1 MLPAA
6 AFFITNSKP
15 RFLAPFLQSG
25 WRKTAGGRVCLQHCR
40 IRDKTL
46 AMNSL
51 RVLVSITSLECILFV
66 LFVQFSY
73 FDQWKTKESKIRHVQ
88 FILFAAKWEN
98 NNGNSYSTFQPHSL
112 PVKWRKERTITYL
125 ADDTK
130 CRSGVSSTE
139 AVAESLSQW
148 ATWRLRRW
156 QRRFRVAV
164 FFCRLWFSWAIFTL
178 CLAMPQVSNQICVFF
193 IET

>member
-6 AFFITNSKP
+6 AFFTTNSKP
-15 RFLAPFLQSG
+15 RFLASFLQSDC
-25 WRKTAGGRVCLQHCR
+25 RKIAENSSLSA
-40 IRDKTL
+40 TL
-46 AMNSL
+46 PNKGQDSSGEQF
-51 RVLVSITSLECILFV
+51 VSIGLNYFPWIHFV
-66 LFVQFSY
+66 CALCSVLLI
-73 FDQWKTKESKIRHVQ
+73 DQWKTKESKIRCVQ
-88 FILFAAKWEN
+88 YILFTAKWEYSKGN
-98 NNGNSYSTFQPHSL
+98 NYSAFQPHSL
-112 PVKWRKERTITYL
+112 PVRWRKERTITYL

-139 AVAESLSQW
+139 AVAEGLSQW

-156 QRRFRVAV
+156 QRRVRVAV
-164 FFCRLWFSWAIFTL
+164 FSCRLWSSWAIFTL